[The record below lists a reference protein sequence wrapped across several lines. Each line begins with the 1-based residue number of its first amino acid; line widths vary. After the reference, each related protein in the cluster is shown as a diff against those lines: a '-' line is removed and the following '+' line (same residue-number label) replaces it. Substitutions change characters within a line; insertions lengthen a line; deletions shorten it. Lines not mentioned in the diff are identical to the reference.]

1 MTLTRVYNLFSLI
14 VLTRMTVC
22 SYVAVGGNF
31 NPLSLWRPSSSL
43 YNRVRCALRA
53 MSSFSISSLDLWH
66 TSSSSSDEYST
77 SLYVSLPV
85 SATKCVGPPFNRL
98 ERRVGPVGGLIALR
112 FRGLA
117 AEEEDDDE
125 EEEEEEEEEDEEEEE
140 EDEEEE
146 DEEEDEEEAEEED
159 EAEEADDKEED
170 GSMKCECGGGGRK
183 GAADLEAMTGGGAS
197 LSVRMRSS
205 PSLFNFSSSVA
216 STKRNPVPSV
226 WYCFNPS
233 TSLINTPFIW
243 LDSQPTTRIGFELSL
258 GIITSMPPNP

>member
-1 MTLTRVYNLFSLI
+1 LKEDKEREEREEENANGRSNITGLVDGMEGEVMGDVERERARG
-14 VLTRMTVC
+14 VLGM
-22 SYVAVGGNF
+22 G
-31 NPLSLWRPSSSL
+31 
-43 YNRVRCALRA
+43 
-53 MSSFSISSLDLWH
+53 
-66 TSSSSSDEYST
+66 E
-77 SLYVSLPV
+77 
-85 SATKCVGPPFNRL
+85 
-98 ERRVGPVGGLIALR
+98 EEE
-112 FRGLA
+112 
-117 AEEEDDDE
+117 AEEEE
-125 EEEEEEEEEDEEEEE
+125 EEEEE